1 MSINTTNDNSI
12 YAILYSQNVDDQIRE
27 DEQKEIEMLAALI
40 SILKDALSTVS
51 ASQSGTPEIGAQR
64 LANDSKKLSDAVKGK
79 EGGHRN
85 SQHPY
90 QPHAPIAKSSPS
102 LTTLYP
108 SSQAMA

>member
-1 MSINTTNDNSI
+1 MSVATTNNNAINTI
-12 YAILYSQNVDDQIRE
+12 YSQNAEEQIKK
-27 DEQKEIEMLAALI
+27 DEKKQAEMLAALI
-40 SILKDALSTVS
+40 GVLDDVISTVASSESGAPNTS
-51 ASQSGTPEIGAQR
+51 AKKLGS
-64 LANDSKKLSDAVKGK
+64 DSKKLSDAVKGK